1 MSAPEPTLKAP
12 RPQPPSKTRATLTW
26 IVLAMLVIASIWLSD
41 ARWGQITGI
50 FTDGG
55 RYFRLMTEGIFQN
68 PFALTD
74 NALAESTRNPDE
86 IYLDY
91 WAESLEAMLES
102 VHMAWVGTL
111 LGAVI
116 SVPFGFLAARNVS
129 GAVTVQIT
137 RGVLNLI
144 RAVPELV
151 FVIVLMLP
159 IFGFGPV
166 AGALALG
173 VGAVGTLGKLTAEAL
188 EGIDPGP
195 VEAAKASGARG
206 LAVLRW
212 SYWTQVLPEVLAFW
226 LYRFEINV
234 RASAVLGIIGAGGIG
249 QLLSQLFSQREWDR
263 IGIALAVIIIVTVI
277 VDSISGAIRHRIIA
291 GAKAKSSK
299 RGADVDPDAASK
311 ALA

>member
-1 MSAPEPTLKAP
+1 MSTRDDAAV
-12 RPQPPSKTRATLTW
+12 RPQQPSKARVTATW
-26 IVLAMLVIASIWLSD
+26 ILLLVLVGSAAWLSD

-55 RYFRLMTEGIFQN
+55 RYVRLMTEGFLQDPFSD
-68 PFALTD
+68 PFAGYW
-74 NALAESTRNPDE
+74 TRAFD
-86 IYLDY
+86 
-91 WAESLEAMLES
+91 AMIES

-111 LGAVI
+111 LGAVLSI
-116 SVPFGFLAARNVS
+116 PFGFLAARNIS
-129 GAVTVQIT
+129 GAVTVQVT

-173 VGAVGTLGKLTAEAL
+173 IGAIGTLGKLTAEAL
-188 EGIDPGP
+188 EGVDPGP
-195 VEAAKASGARG
+195 VEAANASGSGR

-212 SYWTQVLPEVLAFW
+212 AYWTQVLPEVVAFW

-249 QLLSQLFSQREWDR
+249 QLLSQLFSKRAWDQ
-263 IGIALAVIIIVTVI
+263 IGITLLVIIIVTVF
-277 VDSISGAIRHRIIA
+277 VDMISGAIRHRII
-291 GAKAKSSK
+291 GGGKAKRDK
-299 RGADVDPDAASK
+299 VRDDAVQVG
-311 ALA
+311 L